1 MCTVCYKWIIILLSV
16 LKPLKKLVKLY
27 LVFCPVV
34 PVALLTSAHNFL
46 KGGHTFTEKGRNAR
60 GMLVQLSCL
69 MSHCVIC
76 KVTCSCKHRQ
86 PSVVPG
92 PAGSQVRLNT
102 WETRRAA
109 AL

>member
-34 PVALLTSAHNFL
+34 PVALLTSARNFL

-60 GMLVQLSCL
+60 GMLVQLCYL
-69 MSHCVIC
+69 
-76 KVTCSCKHRQ
+76 
-86 PSVVPG
+86 
-92 PAGSQVRLNT
+92 
-102 WETRRAA
+102 
-109 AL
+109 